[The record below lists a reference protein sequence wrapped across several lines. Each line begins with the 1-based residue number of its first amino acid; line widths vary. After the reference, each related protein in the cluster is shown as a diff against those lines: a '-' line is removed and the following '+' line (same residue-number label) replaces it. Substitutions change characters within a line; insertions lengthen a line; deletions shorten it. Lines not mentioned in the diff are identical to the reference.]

1 MSANRLSSRINCV
14 LAYKSSAMPR
24 SRMVFCAGCI
34 SGPSASMRSRMDWLM
49 GSGVITVVIVWP
61 PFVWLPFVGLPFVGR
76 RFRG

>member
-1 MSANRLSSRINCV
+1 
-14 LAYKSSAMPR
+14 
-24 SRMVFCAGCI
+24 
-34 SGPSASMRSRMDWLM
+34 MRSRMDWLM